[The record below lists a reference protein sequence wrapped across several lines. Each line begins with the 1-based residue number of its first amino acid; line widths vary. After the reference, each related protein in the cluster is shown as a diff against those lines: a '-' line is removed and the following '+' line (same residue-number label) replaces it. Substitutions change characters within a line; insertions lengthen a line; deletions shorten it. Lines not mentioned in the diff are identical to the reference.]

1 MFKETGVIFRND
13 PMISNCS
20 LSRRVHPICSFLLLL
35 LLANVLVVLSPIST
49 PGQEDAPVDA
59 VAVFNQAQD
68 MHEKGDLTAAVKLY
82 ARALE
87 IEPQFPE
94 AEYQSAVAELE
105 LGKTADAEKAFRRAL
120 ALREDWTLPM
130 TALGSLLVQEGRNDE
145 AEKLL
150 SRVIE
155 LEPQNSGALCALV
168 EFRLRTKAAAPV
180 LQDLLAK
187 ISALTAKAN
196 PTASLWSAR
205 AALELELGKRNAA
218 RSSLAS
224 ALNVDPKHKPA
235 LYQAADMAL
244 AESDVERARDIV
256 KTLEELAPNA
266 EPLTLLKAKLLAAE
280 GKVDEALKLLETVAP
295 SSPGAAALRTQLSSA
310 GPATATDLEKQ
321 LAADPGNAAVL
332 GRLCTVF
339 RRDDP
344 QKALLYCR
352 RASEAEPG
360 NVNHAI
366 GFAAA
371 LIQAKQYDSAVVILR
386 QIVQGAPDN
395 WTAHANLATALFQ
408 LKRYKEAKPEFVW
421 LTIKQSKLPAPF
433 LFLGITFD
441 QLGEYMDAM
450 ANYQLFLKLADP
462 AENRLDIEK
471 VKLRLPELQRQMK
484 GKR

>member
-1 MFKETGVIFRND
+1 MFNSTGVIFRID
-13 PMISNCS
+13 PIMSNRY
-20 LSRRVHPICSFLLLL
+20 LSRPLHPICSFLFLI
-35 LLANVLVVLSPIST
+35 LLAITSAVLFPKTT
-49 PGQEDAPVDA
+49 PAQEDAPDDA

-68 MHEKGDLTAAVKLY
+68 LHEKGDLTAAVKLY

-94 AEYQSAVAELE
+94 AEYQSGVAELG

-120 ALREDWTLPM
+120 ALRQDWTLPM
-130 TALGSLLVQEGRNDE
+130 TALGSLLVEENKNDE

-155 LEPQNSGALCALV
+155 LEPQNSSALCSLV
-168 EFRLRTKAAAPV
+168 EFSLKTKAAPPV
-180 LQDLLAK
+180 LQDLLTK

-196 PTASLWSAR
+196 PTASLWSAK

-218 RSSLAS
+218 GASLAS
-224 ALNVDPKHKPA
+224 ALTVDPKHKPA

-266 EPLTLLKAKLLAAE
+266 EPLSLLKAKLLAAE
-280 GKVDEALKLLETVAP
+280 GKTDDALKLLEPLAA
-295 SSPGAAALRTQLSSA
+295 SSSEAAALKTQLSAS
-310 GPATATDLEKQ
+310 GPATAVDLEKQ
-321 LAADPGNAAVL
+321 LAAEPANAAIL
-332 GRLCTVF
+332 GRLCTLF

-344 QKALLYCR
+344 QKALGYCK

-371 LIQAKQYDSAVVILR
+371 LIQAKQYDTAAGILR
-386 QIVQGAPDN
+386 QIIQLAPEN

-421 LTIKQSKLPAPF
+421 LTMKQAKLPAPY

-441 QLGEYMDAM
+441 QLGEYMDAL

-462 AENRLDIEK
+462 AENSLDIEK
-471 VKLRLPELQRQMK
+471 VKLRLPELQRLVK
-484 GKR
+484 GKK

>member
-1 MFKETGVIFRND
+1 MFKRAGVIFRID
-13 PMISNCS
+13 PMMSNCS
-20 LSRRVHPICSFLLLL
+20 LSRPVHRSFFLLLL
-35 LLANVLVVLSPIST
+35 LVNILLVLFPRST
-49 PGQEDAPVDA
+49 LGQEQAPDDA

-68 MHEKGDLTAAVKLY
+68 LHEKGDLTGAVKLY

-94 AEYQSAVAELE
+94 AEYQSAVAELG
-105 LGKTADAEKAFRRAL
+105 LGKTTDAEKAFRRAL

-130 TALGSLLVQEGRNDE
+130 TALGSLLVQEGQNDE

-155 LEPQNSGALCALV
+155 LEPQNSGALSALV
-168 EFRLRTKAAAPV
+168 EFRLKTKAAAPV
-180 LQDLLAK
+180 LQDLLTK
-187 ISALTAKAN
+187 ISALSAKAN
-196 PTASLWSAR
+196 PTASLWSAK

-218 RSSLAS
+218 RASLAS

-256 KTLEELAPNA
+256 KTLEELAPNS
-266 EPLTLLKAKLLAAE
+266 ESLTILKAKLLAAE

-295 SSPGAAALRTQLSSA
+295 SSSDAASLRKQLSLA

-321 LAADPGNAAVL
+321 LSADPANAAIL
-332 GRLCTVF
+332 GRLCTVY

-344 QKALLYCR
+344 QKALAYCR
-352 RASEAEPG
+352 RASETEPG

-371 LIQAKQYDSAVVILR
+371 LIQAKQYDTAVGILR
-386 QIVQGAPDN
+386 QIIQLAPEN

-408 LKRYKEAKPEFVW
+408 QKRYKEAKPEFVW
-421 LTIKQSKLPAPF
+421 LTMKQSKLPAPY

-441 QLGEYMDAM
+441 QLGEYMDAL
-450 ANYQLFLKLADP
+450 ANYQLFMKLADP
-462 AENRLDIEK
+462 TENRLDMEK
-471 VKLRLPELQRQMK
+471 VKLRLPELQRQVK
-484 GKR
+484 SKK

>member
-1 MFKETGVIFRND
+1 MFKSTGVIFEID
-13 PMISNCS
+13 PIMSNRYP
-20 LSRRVHPICSFLLLL
+20 SRLVHPICSFLLLL
-35 LLANVLVVLSPIST
+35 LVATAPVVLLPKLT
-49 PGQEDAPVDA
+49 LAQEDAPADA

-68 MHEKGDLTAAVKLY
+68 LHEKGDLTAAVKLY

-94 AEYQSAVAELE
+94 AEYQSGVAELG
-105 LGKTADAEKAFRRAL
+105 LGKTADAEKAFRRAI

-130 TALGSLLVQEGRNDE
+130 TALGSLLVQENKSDE
-145 AEKLL
+145 AHKLL

-155 LEPQNSGALCALV
+155 LEPQNSSALCALV
-168 EFRLRTKAAAPV
+168 EFSLKTKAAPPV
-180 LQDLLAK
+180 LQDLLTK

-196 PTASLWSAR
+196 PTASLWSAK

-218 RSSLAS
+218 RASLAS

-256 KTLEELAPNA
+256 KTLEDLAPNA
-266 EPLTLLKAKLLAAE
+266 QPLTLLKAKLLAAE
-280 GKVDEALKLLETVAP
+280 GKTEDAIKLLEPLAP
-295 SSPGAAALRTQLSSA
+295 SSPEAAALRTQLSAS
-310 GPATATDLEKQ
+310 GTATTADLEKQ
-321 LAADPGNAAVL
+321 LASEPANAPIL
-332 GRLCTVF
+332 GRLCTLF

-344 QKALLYCR
+344 QKALAYCK

-371 LIQAKQYDSAVVILR
+371 LIQAKQYETAAGILR
-386 QIVQGAPDN
+386 QIIQLAPEN
-395 WTAHANLATALFQ
+395 WTAQANLATALFQ

-421 LTIKQSKLPAPF
+421 LTMKQSKLPAPY

-441 QLGEYMDAM
+441 QLGEYMDAL

-462 AENRLDIEK
+462 AENKLDIEK
-471 VKLRLPELQRQMK
+471 VKLRLPELQRQVK
-484 GKR
+484 GRK